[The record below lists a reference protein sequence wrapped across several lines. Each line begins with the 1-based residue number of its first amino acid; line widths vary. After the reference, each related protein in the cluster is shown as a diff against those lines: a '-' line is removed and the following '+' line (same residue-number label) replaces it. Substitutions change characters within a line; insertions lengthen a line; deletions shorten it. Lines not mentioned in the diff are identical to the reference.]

1 MFGKKKRRM
10 LNYSVIISVLFFLFS
25 CAPQKSVPDKG
36 FTLSGYTQGT
46 TYTIIVAE
54 DSLHFQQQEIDELLA
69 AFDTILSTYIPESEI
84 SRLNASGSNYAFKD
98 THAFFKNCYTIS
110 QDVYLNS
117 NGLFDPSVYP
127 LVKEWGFFDRSEHV
141 PDQRVIDS
149 ILQFTGFE
157 NAQHHTVLFESDS
170 VKFTKKDPRFKLDFN
185 GIAQGYSVD
194 VIADF
199 IESRGHKNYYVE
211 IGGELRVKGTN
222 KEGKQWSIGIDTP
235 SEGNQEHSIMTA
247 VAITDCGMATSGN
260 YRNFFEKD
268 GKKYGHTLYPKT
280 GKPIATDVLSATVVA
295 ESAALADAYATVFL
309 ILGKEKGLKF
319 LEKNK
324 HLKVLLIY
332 VDSANQLK
340 IYTTIDQIEKPV

>member
-1 MFGKKKRRM
+1 MFGKKKLRT
-10 LNYSVIISVLFFLFS
+10 LNYSATISGLLFLLS
-25 CAPQKSVPDKG
+25 CAPQKSVPDKDIT
-36 FTLSGYTQGT
+36 FSGYTQGT

-54 DSLHFQQQEIDELLA
+54 DSVHFQQEEIDQLLA
-69 AFDTILSTYIPESEI
+69 EFDTILSTYIPASEI
-84 SRLNASGSNYAFKD
+84 SKLNASESGYAFKD
-98 THAFFKNCYTIS
+98 SHAFFKNCYTIS
-110 QDVYLNS
+110 QDVYNNS
-117 NGLFDPSVYP
+117 TGLFDPSVYP
-127 LVKEWGFFDRSEHV
+127 LVKEWGFFDKSEHV
-141 PDQRVIDS
+141 PDQQVIDS

-157 NAQHHTVLFESDS
+157 HAKHHTVLFEGDS
-170 VKFTKKDPRFKLDFN
+170 VKFKKKDPRFKLDFN

-199 IESRGHKNYYVE
+199 IESRGHANYYVE
-211 IGGELRVKGTN
+211 IGGELRVKGVN

-235 SEGNQEHSIMTA
+235 TEGNEEHSVMTA
-247 VAITDCGMATSGN
+247 VSITDCGMATSGN

-268 GKKYGHTLYPKT
+268 GKKYGHTLYPET

-295 ESAALADAYATVFL
+295 ENAALADAYATVFL

-324 HLKVLLIY
+324 SLKVLLIY

-340 IYTTIDQIEKPV
+340 IYTTIDQIEQPV